1 MTTGT
6 VVSPIPGGRVKGNPL
21 WEKAMAAHSYRSRAR
36 QSTWH
41 SQLQRGLGHLNRHLG
56 PRLQQQLDHQF
67 KHRVQPG
74 LQRFGREAVTANSIR
89 EMKSTAHYALSMG
102 KKLGIG
108 LVGGLVL
115 LLGIAFIVLP
125 GPAILVIP
133 AGLAILALEFEWARR
148 GLDQFRQRTREFM
161 RRWRSKR

>member
-1 MTTGT
+1 
-6 VVSPIPGGRVKGNPL
+6 
-21 WEKAMAAHSYRSRAR
+21 
-36 QSTWH
+36 
-41 SQLQRGLGHLNRHLG
+41 
-56 PRLQQQLDHQF
+56 LQQQLDHQF